1 MGPSAIL
8 PGTQNYKTISS
19 PSPAETVE
27 EDLSICGP
35 AGTVA
40 LIHFD
45 LWHRASEN
53 TSDKNRHMLKFQFA
67 RATRHTE
74 PSWNHKSRVWSPGI
88 SDPQPAVT
96 QDVWAWMCGEAAGGD
111 GRTKSRI
118 SGLAAR
124 LESEDESDRLSAA
137 YELASCGKEGVP
149 ALVLALRSQSI
160 ETIGE
165 TEAKTPDNA
174 HGTNPTP
181 SPSALAL
188 SSVGQDAVPVL
199 VEMLKD
205 ENWWVRAVTANVLY
219 RIGPDARDAFSDL
232 IVAARDPHWWVRRN
246 VLEAI
251 AEICDPARGT
261 TILMTDALADEDYR
275 VRRSACLGIARWGAG
290 DSDTEQALSVV
301 LMDENRYNR
310 FYAAHAL
317 RRIGTPGAQSILFDE
332 LFTSRWCPITTKDD
346 RF

>member
-1 MGPSAIL
+1 MS
-8 PGTQNYKTISS
+8 
-19 PSPAETVE
+19 
-27 EDLSICGP
+27 
-35 AGTVA
+35 
-40 LIHFD
+40 
-45 LWHRASEN
+45 
-53 TSDKNRHMLKFQFA
+53 
-67 RATRHTE
+67 
-74 PSWNHKSRVWSPGI
+74 
-88 SDPQPAVT
+88 
-96 QDVWAWMCGEAAGGD
+96 
-111 GRTKSRI
+111 
-118 SGLAAR
+118 
-124 LESEDESDRLSAA
+124 
-137 YELASCGKEGVP
+137 
-149 ALVLALRSQSI
+149 
-160 ETIGE
+160 
-165 TEAKTPDNA
+165 
-174 HGTNPTP
+174 
-181 SPSALAL
+181 
-188 SSVGQDAVPVL
+188 
-199 VEMLKD
+199 KD

-261 TILMTDALADEDYR
+261 TILMTALLAYEDYR